1 MPSMLPLFCK
11 GGMGGFRRPLY
22 DDTYRRAGKKGFHLL
37 TLPYMYKPQVQRTP
51 IDHYWEALR

>member
-1 MPSMLPLFCK
+1 MR
-11 GGMGGFRRPLY
+11 GFRRPPY

-37 TLPYMYKPQVQRTP
+37 TLPYMYEPQVQRTS